1 MMVVAMGG
9 ILLLFG
15 FINLLVSL
23 INAVMFALLIVRLY
37 DRLGASEEA
46 ALSGV
51 EIAQRLEA
59 AKGRRISIKLALG
72 LLAVAAV
79 LAAIIGTVFLSRLRM
94 DDDAV
99 VIAHRGAAGRAP
111 ENTLASVAAALE
123 DGTDIVEIDVQET
136 VDGEVIV
143 VHDADLMRVGG
154 NPTKIWDGT
163 FNELRAVDVGA
174 WYGAE
179 FTGQRVPSLEEVL
192 ELCRGKAQ
200 VDIELKDYG
209 HGQRLEE
216 RTAEIV
222 ERVGVAD
229 QVILMSL
236 SAGMARNMK
245 ALRPGWTVGLL
256 TAKAVGDL
264 TKADVDFLAVH
275 VGMASPGFIRRAHRA
290 GKDVYVWTVNDRIN
304 MSRMLST
311 GVDGVITDHPAQ
323 ARQVLAD
330 RAEMSTAERLLVAA
344 AFWIGLEPR
353 EPPPEEDL
361 G

>member
-1 MMVVAMGG
+1 
-9 ILLLFG
+9 
-15 FINLLVSL
+15 
-23 INAVMFALLIVRLY
+23 
-37 DRLGASEEA
+37 
-46 ALSGV
+46 
-51 EIAQRLEA
+51 
-59 AKGRRISIKLALG
+59 
-72 LLAVAAV
+72 
-79 LAAIIGTVFLSRLRM
+79 
-94 DDDAV
+94 
-99 VIAHRGAAGRAP
+99 
-111 ENTLASVAAALE
+111 
-123 DGTDIVEIDVQET
+123 
-136 VDGEVIV
+136 
-143 VHDADLMRVGG
+143 
-154 NPTKIWDGT
+154 
-163 FNELRAVDVGA
+163 
-174 WYGAE
+174 
-179 FTGQRVPSLEEVL
+179 VPSLEEVL